1 MDFLSVVRVVLR
13 RWPIVLGAL
22 VLSTLAAYMAAR
34 SVAPSYQ
41 AKGSAL
47 LVGPQGA
54 AIPGAEELQL
64 DNPYTRLDNSTLVLT
79 AVAVQIMDDSAIR
92 ESLQDEGAAPDYVV
106 GRAEDGTP
114 VLGVVV
120 TNTDPAVAVKT
131 VDLVLD
137 RLNAELDDRQAEAGA
152 PPDSRVRSIVVTRS
166 DTAIEQL
173 GGRIRAFLA
182 VAALGVAAS
191 ISLAFI
197 TEAIVQGRRR
207 RADEAAPPSPE
218 TTAPMPEAAPPT
230 PKATPP
236 SPEAVPSADGDGLS
250 ASAAAVLQAPPS
262 AKSDSGG

>member
-22 VLSTLAAYMAAR
+22 VLSALAAYMAAS

-54 AIPGAEELQL
+54 TVAGTEQPQL
-64 DNPYTRLDNSTLVLT
+64 DNPYTRLDNTTLVLA
-79 AVAVQIMDDSAIR
+79 AVAVQIMDDSSIR
-92 ESLQDEGAAPDYVV
+92 ESLRAEGAAPDYVV

-114 VLGVVV
+114 VLGVVA

-137 RLNAELDDRQAEAGA
+137 RLNDELDIRQAEAGA
-152 PPDSRVRSIVVTRS
+152 PADSRVRSIVVTRS

-207 RADEAAPPSPE
+207 RSGEAVPPTPGN
-218 TTAPMPEAAPPT
+218 AAPPT
-230 PKATPP
+230 PEPVP
-236 SPEAVPSADGDGLS
+236 SPVGEDLPSSPAT
-250 ASAAAVLQAPPS
+250 VLQGPPS
-262 AKSDSGG
+262 AKSDPGG

>member
-13 RWPIVLGAL
+13 RWPVVLGAL
-22 VLSTLAAYMAAR
+22 VLSALAAYTAAS
-34 SVAPSYQ
+34 SVAPTYQ

-54 AIPGAEELQL
+54 TIPGSDELQL

-79 AVAVQIMDDSAIR
+79 AVAVQIMDDSSVR
-92 ESLQDEGAAPDYVV
+92 ESLRDEGAAPDYVV

-114 VLGVVV
+114 VLGVVA

-137 RLNAELDDRQAEAGA
+137 RLNDELDDRQAEAGA

-166 DTAIEQL
+166 DTASEQL

-207 RADEAAPPSPE
+207 RSGE
-218 TTAPMPEAAPPT
+218 
-230 PKATPP
+230 ATPP
-236 SPEAVPSADGDGLS
+236 PSEAVPSPDGEGLPASPATVPSPDGEGLP
-250 ASAAAVLQAPPS
+250 AAPAAVLQAPRS